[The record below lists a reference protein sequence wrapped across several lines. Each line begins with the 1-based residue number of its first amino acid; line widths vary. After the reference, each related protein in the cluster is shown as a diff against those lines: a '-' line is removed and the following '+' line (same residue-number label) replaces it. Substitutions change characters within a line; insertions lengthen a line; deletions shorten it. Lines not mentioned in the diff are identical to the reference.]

1 MRQETQPASRNR
13 VSGAVLLA
21 FVLVAGIWVLTYFGA
36 EARVRRAT
44 GRVVA
49 LAAKPAE
56 ESPVALGL
64 AANRLGKFLA
74 TNAVLEL
81 ADYGRV
87 ASGRQEIVSLF
98 AQVRAALAV
107 ASFSTPEIVVVTRGK
122 GAVDARVAVRY
133 RLESDAGD
141 FVEGDGKGD
150 LHWAKGEDGWQIVR
164 AVLHPAEGT
173 RLPGGWK

>member
-1 MRQETQPASRNR
+1 MRQEMQPASRNR
-13 VSGAVLLA
+13 ISGAVLLA

-44 GRVVA
+44 GRLVT
-49 LAAKPAE
+49 LAEKSAE
-56 ESPVALGL
+56 ESPVAQGL

-107 ASFSTPEIVVVTRGK
+107 VSFSDPEIAVVARGN
-122 GAVDARVAVRY
+122 GEMDARVEVRY
-133 RLESDAGD
+133 RMESDAGD
-141 FVEGDGKGD
+141 FVEGDGKGE
-150 LHWAKGEDGWQIVR
+150 LHWAKGKDGWQIVR
-164 AVLHPAEGT
+164 TVLHPEEGT
-173 RLPGGWK
+173 HLPGGWK